1 MCSNEFAGKQ
11 EICGKKLNFVEK
23 TILWQK
29 SGNGGVYK
37 NSEKKKTFLQN
48 RKIPKNSVFF

>member
-37 NSEKKKTFLQN
+37 NSEKKKNFFT
-48 RKIPKNSVFF
+48 KPKNP